1 MDKNREVIQERTG
14 VRIHPTAEVSAEA
27 VIGEGTSIWHQAQV
41 RERARIGRNCILGK
55 GVYVDFDVTLGD
67 NCKLQNGVSVYHP
80 ATVEDG
86 VFLGPGVIV
95 TNDRRP
101 RAVNPDMSL
110 KSDAD
115 WEVSPVWI
123 GQGAAIGAGS
133 VLLPGVKVGRW
144 AMVGAG
150 SVVTKDVP
158 DYALVLG
165 SPARQAG
172 YVCPC
177 GTTLVQ
183 ETPDDYCCSQCGRC
197 FRFDRAGGKLTPVQS

>member
-1 MDKNREVIQERTG
+1 MNHPN
-14 VRIHPTAEVSAEA
+14 VRIHPTAEVSPQAI
-27 VIGEGTSIWHQAQV
+27 IGAGTSIWHQAQV
-41 RERARIGRNCILGK
+41 RERAQIGRNCILGK

-67 NCKLQNGVSVYHP
+67 NCKLQNGVFVYHP

-86 VFLGPGVIV
+86 VFFGPGVIV
-95 TNDRRP
+95 TNDKIP

-123 GQGAAIGAGS
+123 GAGAALGAGTL
-133 VLLPGVKVGRW
+133 VLPGVRVGRW

-158 DYALVLG
+158 DHGLVWG
-165 SPARQAG
+165 DPARLYG
-172 YVCPC
+172 YVCRC
-177 GTTLVQ
+177 GRRLAEQAAGQFQCAHCQ
-183 ETPDDYCCSQCGRC
+183 ETYNIEAEIVP
-197 FRFDRAGGKLTPVQS
+197 F